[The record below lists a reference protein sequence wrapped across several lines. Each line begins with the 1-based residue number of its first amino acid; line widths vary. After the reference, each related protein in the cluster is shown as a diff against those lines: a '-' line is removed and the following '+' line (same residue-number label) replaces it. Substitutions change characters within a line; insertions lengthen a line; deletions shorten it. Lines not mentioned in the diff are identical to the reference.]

1 MTKKPLFYKIY
12 FSIIAAFLVLLVAGL
27 CVLYAWLN
35 EYELSQPENII
46 DKAYSEYIKK
56 GDLYGLKELG
66 ETSFSLY
73 ETKDTLNGA
82 FKELV
87 KDKEVKMQEGAHKLN
102 AKTINYSVIAGEN
115 ELLSLTLEKKK
126 SGGKLGVK
134 AYKLCSVKIN
144 EAYNKTVKITAPA
157 DAKITI
163 NGTPLGTE
171 EAQKTELPEV
181 IKGLENSESFEV
193 LQTYE
198 LKDFLNASPEIKA
211 KKGKE
216 KLSVEL
222 NKGGY
227 FVSQQLDKK
236 QKEEVQNFA
245 LQAGEA
251 YAAYMQDD
259 APFGRVAKYLD
270 SSFDFYESVRTT
282 PAHFAWDHTGYE
294 FKDVKFGAT
303 HRYSDDVW
311 RCRVTFKQ
319 VLHLNSTTYTDIFDK
334 NIYLKKGANGWK
346 VIDMLAGEE

>member
-12 FSIIAAFLVLLVAGL
+12 FSVIAVFLVLLVAGL

-46 DKAYSEYIKK
+46 DKVYSEYIKK
-56 GDLYGLKELG
+56 GDLYGLKNLG
-66 ETSFSLY
+66 ETNFSPY

-82 FKELV
+82 FKELI
-87 KDKEVKMQEGAHKLN
+87 KDKDVKMQEGAHKLN
-102 AKTINYSVIAGEN
+102 AKTINYSVVAGEN
-115 ELLSLTLEKKK
+115 EILSLTLEKQK

-134 AYKLCSVKIN
+134 AYKLGSVKIN
-144 EAYNKTVKITAPA
+144 QTYNKIVKISAPA

-163 NGTPLGTE
+163 NGMELGKE
-171 EAQKTELPEV
+171 DSQKLELPEV

-198 LKDFLNASPEIKA
+198 LKDFLNDKPEIKA
-211 KKGKE
+211 KNGKE
-216 KLSVEL
+216 ELSVEL

-227 FVSQQLDKK
+227 FVSQKLDEK
-236 QKEEVQNFA
+236 QKAEVQNFA
-245 LQAGEA
+245 LQAAEA

-270 SSFDFYESVRTT
+270 SSFGFYESVRTT

-294 FKDVKFGAT
+294 FKDVKFGDT